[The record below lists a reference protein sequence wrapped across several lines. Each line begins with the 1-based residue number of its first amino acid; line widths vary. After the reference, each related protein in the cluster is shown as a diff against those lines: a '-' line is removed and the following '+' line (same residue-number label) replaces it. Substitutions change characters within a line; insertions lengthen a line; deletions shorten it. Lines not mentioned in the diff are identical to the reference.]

1 MILRIKIVRQKDGL
15 TFTQSSYI
23 EKILKKLN
31 HFECAP
37 APTPFSPSIQLIRN
51 KGRIVASYRKSI
63 RAGLSR
69 ARDFGWTPHINGSTS
84 MDH

>member
-1 MILRIKIVRQKDGL
+1 MGEANVILRIKIVRQKDGL

-37 APTPFSPSIQLIRN
+37 APTQLSRNPIVPKLIRN
-51 KGRIVASYRKSI
+51 KA
-63 RAGLSR
+63 
-69 ARDFGWTPHINGSTS
+69 F
-84 MDH
+84 